1 MIIAVVSAK
10 GGSGKTTTAV
20 HLADYFQTLAPTVLL
35 DGDGTTNA
43 INWNGRGEGLPFAVR
58 PIVDAEAAIAQYA
71 HTVIATGQR
80 PSMDALRTAYAVC
93 DLIVIPTNPGGN
105 DEDSCG
111 QTINDLRQIGPD
123 KFRVLLTKVEPDEA
137 AEAAQLRSDLA
148 AAEVP
153 VFTAEIPKLKAYKK
167 ASKQGKTA
175 RQVITDRNSKR
186 AWAAI
191 VAVGKEITA

>member
-10 GGSGKTTTAV
+10 GGSGKTTTAM

-35 DGDGTTNA
+35 DGDGTTYA
-43 INWNGRGEGLPFAVR
+43 INWNSRGEGLPFAVR
-58 PIVDAEAAIAQYA
+58 PIAEAEAVIHQYT
-71 HTVIATGQR
+71 HTVIDTGQR
-80 PSMDALRTAYAVC
+80 PSMDDLRTAYAVC

-111 QTINDLRQIGPD
+111 QTINDLREIGPD
-123 KFRVLLTKVEPDEA
+123 KFKVLLTKVEPDEA

-153 VFTAEIPKLKAYKK
+153 VFTAELPKLKAYKK

-175 RQVITDRNSKR
+175 RQVADRNSKR
-186 AWAAI
+186 AWAAV
-191 VAVGKEITA
+191 VAVGQEITA